1 MLLSLALLFL
11 PAPQMHVA
19 ASSGGNDKP
28 VVVEIAAFAPA
39 RPLLPARDSVAGGT
53 DHSSFADFSFEPP
66 DIPFSTDTP
75 SLASVKRFELG
86 PPEAILPARLDLRV
100 AESSSAGRMAPGRP
114 LRPGLHPSET
124 VANRRLWYA
133 LVISS
138 HSAATFDAWSTRR
151 AVSSGQGREANPM
164 LRPFSHSNAIYFAV
178 QASPALMDYLGRR
191 MMTSHYDWVRRMWWL
206 PQAAGTATS
215 FFSGVH
221 NVRIM
226 H

>member
-11 PAPQMHVA
+11 PAPQAHVA
-19 ASSGGNDKP
+19 ALTGGNDKP
-28 VVVEIAAFAPA
+28 AVVEI
-39 RPLLPARDSVAGGT
+39 
-53 DHSSFADFSFEPP
+53 
-66 DIPFSTDTP
+66 DTP
-75 SLASVKRFELG
+75 SFASVKRSEG
-86 PPEAILPARLDLRV
+86 TPEAILPARLDLRV
-100 AESSSAGRMAPGRP
+100 VESSSAGGTAPGQP

-151 AVSSGQGREANPM
+151 AVSSGQGRESNPM
-164 LRPFSHSNAIYFAV
+164 LRPFSHSNAMYFAV
-178 QASPALMDYLGRR
+178 QASPALMDFLGRR
-191 MMTSHYDWVRRMWWL
+191 MMTSHYQWVWRMWWL

>member
-11 PAPQMHVA
+11 PAPQAHVA
-19 ASSGGNDKP
+19 ALTGWNDKP
-28 VVVEIAAFAPA
+28 AVVEI
-39 RPLLPARDSVAGGT
+39 
-53 DHSSFADFSFEPP
+53 
-66 DIPFSTDTP
+66 DTP
-75 SLASVKRFELG
+75 SLASVKGFEPR
-86 PPEAILPARLDLRV
+86 PPDAILPARLDLRV
-100 AESSSAGRMAPGRP
+100 AESSSAGSTAPGQP

-151 AVSSGQGREANPM
+151 AVSSGQGRESNPM
-164 LRPFSHSNAIYFAV
+164 LRPFSHSNAMYFAV
-178 QASPALMDYLGRR
+178 QASPALMDFLGRR

-221 NVRIM
+221 NVRIV

>member
-11 PAPQMHVA
+11 PAPQAHVA
-19 ASSGGNDKP
+19 ALTGGNDKP
-28 VVVEIAAFAPA
+28 AVVEI
-39 RPLLPARDSVAGGT
+39 
-53 DHSSFADFSFEPP
+53 
-66 DIPFSTDTP
+66 DTP
-75 SLASVKRFELG
+75 SLASVKGFEPR
-86 PPEAILPARLDLRV
+86 PPDAILPARLDLWV
-100 AESSSAGRMAPGRP
+100 AESSSAATMAPGQP
-114 LRPGLHPSET
+114 LRPGLRPSET

-151 AVSSGQGREANPM
+151 AVSSGQGRESNPM
-164 LRPFSHSNAIYFAV
+164 LRPFSHSNAMYFAV
-178 QASPALMDYLGRR
+178 QASPALMDFLGRR

-221 NVRIM
+221 NVRIV

>member
-11 PAPQMHVA
+11 PAPQAHIA
-19 ASSGGNDKP
+19 ALTGGNDKP
-28 VVVEIAAFAPA
+28 AVVEI
-39 RPLLPARDSVAGGT
+39 
-53 DHSSFADFSFEPP
+53 
-66 DIPFSTDTP
+66 DTP
-75 SLASVKRFELG
+75 SLASVKGFEPR
-86 PPEAILPARLDLRV
+86 PPDAILPARLDLRV
-100 AESSSAGRMAPGRP
+100 AESSSAATMAPGQP

-151 AVSSGQGREANPM
+151 AVSSGQGRESNPM
-164 LRPFSHSNAIYFAV
+164 LRPFSHSNAIYFAM

-191 MMTSHYDWVRRMWWL
+191 MMTSEHYWVRRMWWL

-221 NVRIM
+221 NVRIV